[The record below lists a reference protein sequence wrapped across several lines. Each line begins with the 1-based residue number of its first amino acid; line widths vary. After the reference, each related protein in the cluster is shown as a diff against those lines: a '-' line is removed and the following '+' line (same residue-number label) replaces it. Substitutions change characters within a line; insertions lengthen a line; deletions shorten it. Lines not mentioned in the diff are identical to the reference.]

1 MKNQFI
7 NLDFTSFYVSSAPSA
22 EGDFFFLERERGDFF
37 VVTDETFLGKPLE
50 FVIVDMISAVNA
62 KTAKDS
68 TRDVVQKTIGIY
80 ANIVGA
86 GALINSNTE
95 QNFIVEQADSFVGSP
110 ATSGTGA
117 FTLTTTTD
125 GSSVGTLQTAL
136 RALGTVDSVNLS
148 TATATATK
156 LGVALGN
163 VVS

>member
-1 MKNQFI
+1 MAY
-7 NLDFTSFYVSSAPSA
+7 TASSVAGG
-22 EGDFFFLERERGDFF
+22 EGNTTH

-68 TRDVVQKTIGIY
+68 TRDVVQKTIGTY

-136 RALGTVDSVNLS
+136 QALGTVDSVNLS
-148 TATATATK
+148 SATATATK

>member
-1 MKNQFI
+1 MCI
-7 NLDFTSFYVSSAPSA
+7 
-22 EGDFFFLERERGDFF
+22 
-37 VVTDETFLGKPLE
+37 
-50 FVIVDMISAVNA
+50 
-62 KTAKDS
+62 
-68 TRDVVQKTIGIY
+68 RDR
-80 ANIVGA
+80 
-86 GALINSNTE
+86 
-95 QNFIVEQADSFVGSP
+95 DSFVGSP

-148 TATATATK
+148 SATATATK